1 MSDLTLRALRK
12 TYGQTVAV
20 ESLDL
25 DVQDGEKVAFLG
37 PSGCGKTTTLRMVA
51 GFVAPTAGSIS
62 VQGRDI
68 TELPPNRRDMGM
80 VFQSYALFPHMT
92 VRANVAFGL
101 KARHVAKEEIP
112 PRIAAALQLVGLAGL
127 EERYPRELSGGQQ
140 QRVALARVLAL
151 RPKLLLFD
159 EPLSNLDA
167 KLRVQMRHEIRRLQ
181 KEVGITSLFVTH
193 DQEEAMTIA
202 DRIVVM
208 NGGRIE
214 QAGAPAEIYDAP
226 QTRFVADFIGTANLI
241 PGRVSNNRFV
251 SARGLDLDLPR
262 GPVPNGG
269 GEIVLSIR
277 PEKVDILPVGHAD
290 ALSARV
296 ERATKLG
303 SLIEYLVTLPSG
315 DSLVVQKQNRAEN
328 EQHAPGDHVGLLWR
342 SQDAR
347 LLP

>member
-1 MSDLTLRALRK
+1 MSDLELQGLRK
-12 TYGQTVAV
+12 AYGQTIAV
-20 ESLDL
+20 ENLDL
-25 DVQDGEKVAFLG
+25 DVQDGEMVAFLG

-51 GFVAPTAGSIS
+51 GFVAPTAGIIR

-68 TELPPNRRDMGM
+68 TDLPPNRRDMGM

-101 KARHVAKEEIP
+101 KARHVPKAEIP
-112 PRIAAALQLVGLAGL
+112 PRIAAALQLVGLTGL
-127 EERYPRELSGGQQ
+127 EERYSKELSGGQQ

-181 KEVGITSLFVTH
+181 KEVGITALFVTH

-208 NGGRIE
+208 NKGRLE
-214 QAGAPAEIYDAP
+214 QAGTPAEIYDAP

-241 PGRVSNNRFV
+241 PGRVSNDRFV
-251 SARGLDLDLPR
+251 SSRGLDVPLPAGTIPDGR
-262 GPVPNGG
+262 

-277 PEKVDILPVGHAD
+277 PEKVDMVPAESANGLPAK
-290 ALSARV
+290 V

-315 DSLVVQKQNRAEN
+315 DSLVVQKQNRVDSS
-328 EQHAPGDHVGLLWR
+328 QHAEGDRVSLAW
-342 SQDAR
+342 QPEDAR